1 MDIIRFYLAK
11 LLYFLQLTYLPS
23 AIILMLP
30 QADKQLIEEKI
41 KLLDAQTNNKDFA
54 LTGYKKRKI
63 VVRYFIDQLLK
74 RLDYFWLNAIFDA
87 LPEDSKE
94 YLANAIVE
102 VIFFNLKKLENGL
115 PN

>member
-1 MDIIRFYLAK
+1 MEIIKFYLAK
-11 LLYFLQLTYLPS
+11 LLYFLQIIDLPS
-23 AIILMLP
+23 AIVQMLP
-30 QADKQLIEEKI
+30 LQDRVLIEKKI
-41 KLLDAQTNNKDFA
+41 KDLDHQTNNNDFA

-74 RLDYFWLNAIFDA
+74 QLDYFWLNAIFDA
-87 LPEDSKE
+87 LPEGSKE

-102 VIFFNLKKLENGL
+102 VIFFNLKKVENGL